1 MIEELRDELAAAG
14 IKDILQNG
22 VIRQGRKILVI
33 FYLEQVWWREYERGK
48 QAGVTSQ
55 KNNPEDGGNAT
66 LLDASRC

>member
-33 FYLEQVWWREYERGK
+33 FYLEQV
-48 QAGVTSQ
+48 
-55 KNNPEDGGNAT
+55 
-66 LLDASRC
+66 